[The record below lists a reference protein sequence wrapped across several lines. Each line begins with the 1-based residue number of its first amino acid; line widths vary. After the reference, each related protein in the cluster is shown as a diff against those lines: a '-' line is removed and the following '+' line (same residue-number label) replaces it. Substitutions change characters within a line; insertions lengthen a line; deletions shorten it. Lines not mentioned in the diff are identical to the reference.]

1 MSELLQKE
9 AAIFESDVLWRG
21 RQSDK
26 AEKDFDRMSQ
36 RWDPPN
42 SHENRQQMRGLKREV
57 QSETD
62 AESSSWSVVKLS
74 SGNAVEIS

>member
-1 MSELLQKE
+1 
-9 AAIFESDVLWRG
+9 
-21 RQSDK
+21 
-26 AEKDFDRMSQ
+26 MSQ